1 MHVTS
6 HPRQPSASHEAPLR
20 SGRHEH
26 RGTQNVLL
34 AHASRAAGSIPQHS
48 TRLLVENPS
57 SRGHT
62 SSREGQSVLS
72 AYDPTAPGGGGSE
85 TRGEPQGL
93 PLSPRDTHTQ
103 PVRPPIPPPR
113 VKAAESA
120 LSPWGGHRGCLR
132 GAQTGDR
139 PLWAASRSASATS
152 PFKSHLSPGRLA
164 QVMISWFTALS
175 PASGSVLTARSL
187 EPASDPG
194 SPSLCP
200 SPTRALSLRLKKKQ
214 TLNQNF

>member
-72 AYDPTAPGGGGSE
+72 AYDPTAPGGGGQRRE
-85 TRGEPQGL
+85 G
-93 PLSPRDTHTQ
+93 SPRDCHFPPETHTHSPSVHPSPHPESRLLSQ
-103 PVRPPIPPPR
+103 LCHRGGDTVGVYEEPKLGTGLSGLPPALQVPQ
-113 VKAAESA
+113 A
-120 LSPWGGHRGCLR
+120 LSRAISPQGAWLR
-132 GAQTGDR
+132 
-139 PLWAASRSASATS
+139 S
-152 PFKSHLSPGRLA
+152 
-164 QVMISWFTALS
+164 
-175 PASGSVLTARSL
+175 
-187 EPASDPG
+187 
-194 SPSLCP
+194 
-200 SPTRALSLRLKKKQ
+200 
-214 TLNQNF
+214 